1 VFDRD
6 PYHVIGYRGYGTATR
21 ALVLGR
27 VLEDEGIVPG
37 DAKHSLWQNL
47 ISTVKR
53 IDSDPLPHARVHAR
67 MGDNQHVLLANDEG
81 FLRDWMSLDTPVP
94 QSGWH
99 PVGLELMAQRGVES
113 RRATTEVFVPPATAK
128 FGVVSDLDDTVIQ
141 SKVTSMLSA
150 ARLLLLENART
161 RLPFPGVAAF
171 YRALANVRDSP
182 NGAAVNPV
190 FYVSSNAWN
199 MYDVVSDFLDHQRI
213 PRGPVLLRDWDL
225 SRALLRNTDHKTRHI
240 HEILETYPALPF
252 ILVGDSGQEDP
263 EIYSEVVRAYPGR
276 ILAIYIRD
284 VSRHAERSRAIGDLA
299 RSVAESGSM
308 LLLAED
314 TLAAAK
320 HAAEQGWIDPAT
332 LGEISADALKDEGA
346 R

>member
-1 VFDRD
+1 
-6 PYHVIGYRGYGTATR
+6 
-21 ALVLGR
+21 
-27 VLEDEGIVPG
+27 
-37 DAKHSLWQNL
+37 
-47 ISTVKR
+47 
-53 IDSDPLPHARVHAR
+53 
-67 MGDNQHVLLANDEG
+67 
-81 FLRDWMSLDTPVP
+81 
-94 QSGWH
+94 
-99 PVGLELMAQRGVES
+99 
-113 RRATTEVFVPPATAK
+113 
-128 FGVVSDLDDTVIQ
+128 VSDLDDTVIQ